1 MNQFQYVPRVI
12 ALTGNIASG
21 KSTVARLLRERGAH
35 IVDADELARKAV
47 APGSPALQSI
57 KARWGDDV
65 IHNDGTLNRGAIA
78 DIVFNNEAERLELN
92 AIVHPEVERL
102 RRLDIARGAHEGAAC
117 TVCDIP
123 LLFETGLDSQ
133 FDYIVLVDA
142 PETLRRQR
150 LMLLRGLS
158 RQQADAM
165 IRAQEPSE
173 GKRPRSHLIIENAS
187 NLDDL
192 VAQVEALWL
201 VLTGPTWPPKPSEAD
216 DVLPS
221 AVDLP

>member
-21 KSTVARLLRERGAH
+21 KSTVARLLKERGAH
-35 IVDADELARKAV
+35 IVDADELAREAV
-47 APGSPALQSI
+47 APGSSALHEI
-57 KARWGDDV
+57 RKRWGNAV
-65 IHNDGTLNRGAIA
+65 LHADGTLNRGALS
-78 DIVFNNEAERLELN
+78 DIVFNSESDRLELN

-102 RRLDIARGAHEGAAC
+102 RRLETARGAQEGAAC

-123 LLFETGLDSQ
+123 LLFESGLEGQ
-133 FDYIVLVDA
+133 FDFIVLVDA
-142 PETLRRQR
+142 PESLRRQR

-165 IRAQEPSE
+165 IGAQEPSE
-173 GKRPRSHLIIENAS
+173 GKRSRSHVIIENSS

-192 VAQVEALWL
+192 VAQVAALWL
-201 VLTGPTWPPKPSEAD
+201 LLTGPSWPPEFGEGH

-221 AVDLP
+221 ADDLA